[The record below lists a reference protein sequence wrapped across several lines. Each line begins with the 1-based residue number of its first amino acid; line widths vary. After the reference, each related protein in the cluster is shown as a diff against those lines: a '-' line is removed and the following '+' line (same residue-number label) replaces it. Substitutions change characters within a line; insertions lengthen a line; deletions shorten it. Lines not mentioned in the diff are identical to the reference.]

1 MNHITIDF
9 ETFYSKK
16 LKYSLKGLIAEQ
28 YCQHHLFDPYMVS
41 VYDGKE
47 SWVGS
52 PKDFNWNALDGRHLV
67 AHNSYFEQNV
77 VAELIRRQ
85 MIPKITPSRW
95 SCTANMTAHLCQ
107 RRSIDQAVEKLYGV
121 KVSKDA
127 RANAVDK
134 RWPDDFTE
142 EQRASMAQYALHDA
156 IWCWRLYND
165 FGPKWT
171 SIEQEISRITI
182 DQGIRGVRINRDL
195 LMDFIVKTHDMLR
208 RTEELI
214 PWIKG
219 AEDSDWEDFFDEA
232 NVKAKPTSTKCIAE
246 QCRRSGIPCAPVK
259 SEDLE
264 AYELWEATYSAAHP
278 WIKALGSWR
287 SLNKLYK
294 TFLVMKDRLRS
305 DDTMPFSMLYFGA
318 HCITGDSE
326 LLTKTGWVKVS
337 DWNGGEIAQWAPDGS
352 LDFKPATPNKF
363 HVSERL
369 LQSRSP
375 YFSGNFTLG
384 HTMPIFNHA
393 GVFETIKAESFQSF
407 GLKSHRTVPI
417 SGCLEG
423 EGASGDELS
432 LLAAVQAD
440 GYWEED
446 GVRFNFRKQRK
457 MERLERLLTRLD
469 IRFTKTLPP
478 SKRKVGEWR
487 YYICNGSCP
496 AWLTRNKKVFGPWLL
511 SSSLAARKQFLEEI
525 LLWDGH
531 TKTRSYY
538 TSVEENARWVEIVA
552 HISGC
557 AAHTRIKPGS
567 GNRKDCFET
576 IIRKT
581 TTTEVRHKHLT
592 QTEFSGNVYCPTT
605 QTGFFLYR
613 HGGKIAITGNT
624 GRVSATAKV
633 NLLNQRKKPIF
644 CNEYGF
650 LEENDDRTD
659 AAMKCFKKTGLW
671 PEWVRYTIDFRNL
684 IIPRAG
690 KKMIVSDLAQIEP
703 RVLAWLTK
711 DTKLFEMLKRGLPIY
726 EAHARN
732 TMKWVGSA
740 NICPDCH
747 IPGCLKHED
756 ADLYQL
762 AKVRVLGLG
771 YGAGW
776 EKFITMAK
784 ALAGLDLT
792 KDDPKT
798 IIRINQKTGM
808 PEEVDGYGETSRNIV
823 NGFRA
828 DNKPI
833 TDLWKLLDEQMK
845 RSNGQDFVVTL
856 PSGRKMT
863 YERVRGETRIDKNKE
878 TQKPEKKVVYTV
890 GIGNKRVITYGGKLT
905 ENVVQAT
912 ARDVFYEHVV
922 AMDKLGWDNLFG
934 VYDEAVLEVN
944 EDVTVKDVVEQMSRT
959 PEWLPGCPIGAEA
972 KEVPF
977 YQK

>member
-16 LKYSLKGLIAEQ
+16 LKYSLKGMIAET
-28 YCQHHLFDPYMVS
+28 YVQHHLFDPYIIS

-47 SWVGS
+47 SWVGN
-52 PKDFNWNALDGRHLV
+52 PRDFNWEALDGRHLV

-77 VAELIRRQ
+77 TNELIRRQ
-85 MIPKITPSRW
+85 WVPKITPSRW

-127 RANAVDK
+127 RSNAVDK
-134 RWPDDFTE
+134 RWPNDFTE
-142 EQRASMAQYALHDA
+142 AERQSMASYALHDA

-165 FGPKWT
+165 FGPQWT
-171 SIEQEISRITI
+171 NIEQEISRITI

-195 LMDFIVKTHDMLR
+195 LMTFIVQTHEMLK
-208 RTEELI
+208 RTEDLI

-219 AEDSDWEDFFDEA
+219 AEDDDWEDFFDEA

-264 AYELWEATYSAAHP
+264 AYELWEATYAAAHP

-294 TFLVMKDRLRS
+294 TFLVMKDRLRA

-318 HCITGDSE
+318 H
-326 LLTKTGWVKVS
+326 
-337 DWNGGEIAQWAPDGS
+337 
-352 LDFKPATPNKF
+352 
-363 HVSERL
+363 
-369 LQSRSP
+369 
-375 YFSGNFTLG
+375 
-384 HTMPIFNHA
+384 
-393 GVFETIKAESFQSF
+393 
-407 GLKSHRTVPI
+407 
-417 SGCLEG
+417 
-423 EGASGDELS
+423 
-432 LLAAVQAD
+432 
-440 GYWEED
+440 
-446 GVRFNFRKQRK
+446 
-457 MERLERLLTRLD
+457 
-469 IRFTKTLPP
+469 
-478 SKRKVGEWR
+478 
-487 YYICNGSCP
+487 
-496 AWLTRNKKVFGPWLL
+496 
-511 SSSLAARKQFLEEI
+511 
-525 LLWDGH
+525 
-531 TKTRSYY
+531 
-538 TSVEENARWVEIVA
+538 
-552 HISGC
+552 
-557 AAHTRIKPGS
+557 
-567 GNRKDCFET
+567 
-576 IIRKT
+576 
-581 TTTEVRHKHLT
+581 
-592 QTEFSGNVYCPTT
+592 
-605 QTGFFLYR
+605 
-613 HGGKIAITGNT
+613 T

-644 CNEYGF
+644 CNEFGF
-650 LEENDDRTD
+650 LEDNEDRTD
-659 AAMKCFKKTGLW
+659 AAMKCLKKTGLW

-684 IIPRAG
+684 IIPREG

-703 RVLAWLTK
+703 RVLAWLTG
-711 DTKLFEMLKRGLPIY
+711 DTKIFEMLKRGLPIY

-732 TMKWVGSA
+732 TMKWVGSDQ
-740 NICPDCH
+740 ICKDCH

-798 IIRINQKTGM
+798 VLRMNPRTGM
-808 PEEVDGYGETSRNIV
+808 PEEVDGYGETSRKIV
-823 NGFRA
+823 NDFRA

-833 TDLWKLLDEQMK
+833 TDLWGSLNENLK
-845 RSNGQDFVVTL
+845 RSNGQDFVITL
-856 PSGRKMT
+856 PSGRKMV
-863 YERVRGETRIDKNKE
+863 YERVRGETRIEKNKE
-878 TQKPEKKVVYTV
+878 TQKPEKRVVYTV
-890 GIGNKRVITYGGKLT
+890 GIGNKRVVTYGGKLT

-922 AMDKLGWDNLFG
+922 AMDKLGWSNLFG
-934 VYDEAVLEVN
+934 VYDEAVLEV
-944 EDVTVKDVVEQMSRT
+944 DPSVTVKDVVEQMSRT
-959 PEWLPGCPIGAEA
+959 PDWLPGCPIGAEA
-972 KEVPF
+972 KEVTC

>member
-85 MIPKITPSRW
+85 MIPKITASRW

-107 RRSIDQAVEKLYGV
+107 RRSIDMAVEKLYGT
-121 KVSKDA
+121 KISKEA
-127 RANAVDK
+127 RADAVDK
-134 RWPDDFTE
+134 RWPNDFTD
-142 EQRASMAQYALHDA
+142 EQRAKMAQYALGDA

-182 DQGIRGVRINRDL
+182 DQGIHGVRINRDL
-195 LMDFIVKTHDMLR
+195 LMDFIVKTHDMMR
-208 RTEELI
+208 RTEDLI

-219 AEDSDWEDFFDEA
+219 AEDEDWEDFFDEA
-232 NVKAKPTSTKCIAE
+232 GMKKIGVTSTKCIAE

-264 AYELWEATYSAAHP
+264 AYELWEATYCAAHP

-318 HCITGDSE
+318 H
-326 LLTKTGWVKVS
+326 
-337 DWNGGEIAQWAPDGS
+337 
-352 LDFKPATPNKF
+352 
-363 HVSERL
+363 
-369 LQSRSP
+369 
-375 YFSGNFTLG
+375 
-384 HTMPIFNHA
+384 
-393 GVFETIKAESFQSF
+393 
-407 GLKSHRTVPI
+407 
-417 SGCLEG
+417 
-423 EGASGDELS
+423 
-432 LLAAVQAD
+432 
-440 GYWEED
+440 
-446 GVRFNFRKQRK
+446 
-457 MERLERLLTRLD
+457 
-469 IRFTKTLPP
+469 
-478 SKRKVGEWR
+478 
-487 YYICNGSCP
+487 
-496 AWLTRNKKVFGPWLL
+496 
-511 SSSLAARKQFLEEI
+511 
-525 LLWDGH
+525 
-531 TKTRSYY
+531 
-538 TSVEENARWVEIVA
+538 
-552 HISGC
+552 
-557 AAHTRIKPGS
+557 
-567 GNRKDCFET
+567 
-576 IIRKT
+576 
-581 TTTEVRHKHLT
+581 
-592 QTEFSGNVYCPTT
+592 
-605 QTGFFLYR
+605 
-613 HGGKIAITGNT
+613 T

-650 LEENDDRTD
+650 LEDNDDRTD